1 MIPVGKGRDVR
12 CRFCDQPDIFHVI
25 DFGTMALANSFLKEE
40 HLRKGGEPKF
50 PLDLYLCERCG
61 LVQIGHVVPPED
73 LFTDYIYFS
82 STSDL
87 VHRHAAYLAESF
99 DHRFGT
105 KENTRVVEIA
115 SNDGTVLRYFKER
128 GAKVLGVEPAAN
140 IAKVAIEAG
149 IETYVDFFDAGT
161 AKEIK
166 TRYGP
171 ADVILARHVVAHV
184 PGIHGFVQGMTH
196 LLAPTGV
203 VAVEAPYLVDFV
215 EKTEFD
221 TVYHEHYSYL
231 SVRAMSYLFGR
242 YGMELFDVEHFPIHG
257 GSLIYYAC
265 RKGAR
270 PLEDSVAQHLREEE
284 EKELSKRE
292 TYVAFAHRTAKIK
305 TDLLGILR
313 EIKASGKRIAG
324 YGAPAKGNTL
334 LNYCGIGTDL
344 VEYTVDKS
352 PHKQNLYTPGM
363 HLRVYPPEKLLADMP
378 DYVLL
383 LAWNFA
389 EEILEQ
395 QKAYREMG
403 GKFILPIPEVRVVE

>member
-1 MIPVGKGRDVR
+1 MR
-12 CRFCDQPDIFHVI
+12 CRFCNQNDIFHVI
-25 DFGTMALANSFLKEE
+25 DFGTMALANSFLSADR
-40 HLRKGGEPKF
+40 LRKGEEPTF
-50 PLDLYLCERCG
+50 PLTLYFCEHCG
-61 LVQIGHVVPPED
+61 LVQIGHVVPPEA

-87 VHRHAAYLAESF
+87 VHRHAAYLADTF
-99 DHRFGT
+99 RRRFGAE
-105 KENTRVVEIA
+105 ENSRVVEIA
-115 SNDGTVLRYFKER
+115 SNDGTVLHFFKKL
-128 GAKVLGVEPAAN
+128 GAKVLGVEPASN

-149 IETYVDFFDAGT
+149 IDTYVNFFDAEA
-161 AKEIK
+161 AKDIK

-171 ADVILARHVVAHV
+171 ADVILARHVFAHV
-184 PGIHGFVQGMTH
+184 PEIHGFVKGMEH

-242 YGMELFDVEHFPIHG
+242 YGMEIFDVEHFPIHG

-265 RKGAR
+265 RKGVR
-270 PLEDSVAQHLREEE
+270 PVDSNVVRHLRKEE
-284 EKELSKRE
+284 EKGLSKRE
-292 TYVAFAHRTAKIK
+292 TYVAFARRTKKIK
-305 TDLLGILR
+305 RDLLAMLAYL
-313 EIKASGKRIAG
+313 KSSGKRVAA

-352 PHKQNLYTPGM
+352 PHKQSLYTPGM

-395 QKAYREMG
+395 QTAYRERG
-403 GKFILPIPEVRVVE
+403 GKFILPIPEVQVVE

>member
-1 MIPVGKGRDVR
+1 MR
-12 CRFCDQPDIFHVI
+12 CRFCNQDDIFHVI
-25 DFGTMALANSFLKEE
+25 DFGKMALANSFLSEE
-40 HLRKGGEPKF
+40 RLRKGEEPKF
-50 PLDLYLCERCG
+50 PLDLYFCERCG
-61 LVQIGHVVPPED
+61 LVQIAHVVPPEA
-73 LFTDYIYFS
+73 LFSDYIYFS

-87 VHRHAAYLAESF
+87 VHRHAAHLADSF
-99 DHRFGT
+99 RRRFLTGE
-105 KENTRVVEIA
+105 KARVVEIA
-115 SNDGTVLRYFKER
+115 SNDGTVLHFFKKQ

-149 IETYVDFFDAGT
+149 IETYVDFFNDGT
-161 AKEIK
+161 AQDIK
-166 TRYGP
+166 LRYGQ
-171 ADVILARHVVAHV
+171 ADVILARHVFAHV
-184 PGIHGFVQGMTH
+184 PEIHGFVQGMAH
-196 LLAPTGV
+196 LLAPAGV
-203 VAVEAPYLVDFV
+203 VAIEAPYLVDFV

-257 GSLIYYAC
+257 GSLIYYVC
-265 RKGAR
+265 RKGTR
-270 PLEDSVAQHLREEE
+270 TIEDNVAKSLREEE
-284 EKELSKRE
+284 EKGLSERE
-292 TYVAFAHRTAKIK
+292 TYVAFARRTEKIK
-305 TDLLGILR
+305 TDLLGVLR
-313 EIKASGKRIAG
+313 GIKASGMRIAG

-363 HLRVYPPEKLLADMP
+363 HLRVYPPEKLLAEMP

-395 QKAYREMG
+395 QRAYRERG

>member
-1 MIPVGKGRDVR
+1 LISLGKELDVR
-12 CRFCDQPDIFHVI
+12 CRFCDQHDIFHVI
-25 DFGTMALANSFLKEE
+25 DFGTMALANGFLGEE
-40 HLRKGGEPKF
+40 RLRKGGEPKF

-61 LVQIGHVVPPED
+61 LVQIGHVVPPAD

-87 VHRHAAYLAESF
+87 VHRHAATLAESF
-99 DHRFGT
+99 DRRFGAGG
-105 KENTRVVEIA
+105 NNRVLEIA
-115 SNDGTVLRYFKER
+115 SNDGTVLHYFKER

-149 IETYVDFFDAGT
+149 IDTYVEFFDAGI
-161 AKEIK
+161 AKDIK

-171 ADVILARHVVAHV
+171 ADIILARHVFAHV

-196 LLAPTGV
+196 LLASTGV

-231 SVRAMSYLFGR
+231 SVRAMSYLFGV

-257 GSLIYYAC
+257 GSLMYYAC
-265 RKGAR
+265 RKGTR
-270 PLEDSVAQHLREEE
+270 PVEDSVARCLREEE
-284 EKELSKRE
+284 EKGLSKRE
-292 TYVAFAHRTAKIK
+292 TYVAFARRTERIR
-305 TDLLGILR
+305 TDLLRMLR
-313 EIKASGKRIAG
+313 ELKASGKRIAG

-334 LNYCGIGTDL
+334 LNYCGIGTGL

-395 QKAYREMG
+395 QKEYRERG